1 MYSDVFRMYPR
12 ARVGKPSDT
21 IKIQH
26 ARCEYKRILAHEG
39 SMTLRYK
46 VPYTIQARYKQDTVE
61 YRCIP
66 DVATGYSQDT
76 SKIQSNTH
84 VSQMYPR
91 RRRRE
96 RQVEA
101 TASSPSQPSS
111 AHVWPSPTPAMRRRS
126 ACWPLGSRA
135 SRAGAMRRIRR
146 GYEIFFVFRPYLE
159 VLCATC
165 GDTHERMYPVVSCCI
180 PVYPRGARVGPCV
193 RVWIRVS

>member
-76 SKIQSNTH
+76 SKIQSLH
-84 VSQMYPR
+84 VFCMY
-91 RRRRE
+91 
-96 RQVEA
+96 
-101 TASSPSQPSS
+101 S
-111 AHVWPSPTPAMRRRS
+111 
-126 ACWPLGSRA
+126 
-135 SRAGAMRRIRR
+135 
-146 GYEIFFVFRPYLE
+146 
-159 VLCATC
+159 
-165 GDTHERMYPVVSCCI
+165 
-180 PVYPRGARVGPCV
+180 
-193 RVWIRVS
+193 

>member
-1 MYSDVFRMYPR
+1 MRFGWVFYEYSILMYSDVFQMYPR

-84 VSQMYPR
+84 VSQMYPA
-91 RRRRE
+91 
-96 RQVEA
+96 RQSR
-101 TASSPSQPSS
+101 TARGLALS
-111 AHVWPSPTPAMRRRS
+111 
-126 ACWPLGSRA
+126 LGRQLVLV
-135 SRAGAMRRIRR
+135 ILLLLDR
-146 GYEIFFVFRPYLE
+146 GYAR
-159 VLCATC
+159 A
-165 GDTHERMYPVVSCCI
+165 DVSWCILYFCCI

-193 RVWIRVS
+193 RGWIRVS

>member
-84 VSQMYPR
+84 VSQMYPARQSSTARGRALTLGR
-91 RRRRE
+91 RL
-96 RQVEA
+96 VLVILLLLD
-101 TASSPSQPSS
+101 
-111 AHVWPSPTPAMRRRS
+111 HLHLI
-126 ACWPLGSRA
+126 LGSFLARIL
-135 SRAGAMRRIRR
+135 RVVHRR
-146 GYEIFFVFRPYLE
+146 
-159 VLCATC
+159 TC

-180 PVYPRGARVGPCV
+180 LVYPRGARVGPCV
-193 RVWIRVS
+193 RGWIRVS

>member
-66 DVATGYSQDT
+66 DVATPSGELCCVILIDLVGCDCSCDGGRLTGVMHFGY
-76 SKIQSNTH
+76 
-84 VSQMYPR
+84 
-91 RRRRE
+91 
-96 RQVEA
+96 
-101 TASSPSQPSS
+101 
-111 AHVWPSPTPAMRRRS
+111 MRRT
-126 ACWPLGSRA
+126 
-135 SRAGAMRRIRR
+135 AML
-146 GYEIFFVFRPYLE
+146 V
-159 VLCATC
+159 TC
-165 GDTHERMYPVVSCCI
+165 GVIS
-180 PVYPRGARVGPCV
+180 
-193 RVWIRVS
+193 W

>member
-1 MYSDVFRMYPR
+1 MYPR

-26 ARCEYKRILAHEG
+26 ARCEYKRILTHEG

-84 VSQMYPR
+84 VSQMYPA
-91 RRRRE
+91 
-96 RQVEA
+96 RQSR
-101 TASSPSQPSS
+101 TARGLAAS
-111 AHVWPSPTPAMRRRS
+111 
-126 ACWPLGSRA
+126 LGRQLVLV
-135 SRAGAMRRIRR
+135 ILLLLDR
-146 GYEIFFVFRPYLE
+146 GYAR
-159 VLCATC
+159 A
-165 GDTHERMYPVVSCCI
+165 DVSCCI
-180 PVYPRGARVGPCV
+180 LLYPGVSQRRTGRAMCEGVDTCIVVYPRCILMYSILCV
-193 RVWIRVS
+193 RYM

>member
-84 VSQMYPR
+84 VSQMYPARQSSTARGLALSLGRQLILVILLLLDHLLLLLGLSLGRLLRVVHR
-91 RRRRE
+91 R
-96 RQVEA
+96 
-101 TASSPSQPSS
+101 
-111 AHVWPSPTPAMRRRS
+111 
-126 ACWPLGSRA
+126 ACA
-135 SRAGAMRRIRR
+135 VI
-146 GYEIFFVFRPYLE
+146 VD
-159 VLCATC
+159 LCL
-165 GDTHERMYPVVSCCI
+165 RYM
-180 PVYPRGARVGPCV
+180 
-193 RVWIRVS
+193 

>member
-26 ARCEYKRILAHEG
+26 ARCEYKRILTHEG

-84 VSQMYPR
+84 VSQMYPA
-91 RRRRE
+91 
-96 RQVEA
+96 RQSR
-101 TASSPSQPSS
+101 TARGLALSLGRQLVLVILLLLD
-111 AHVWPSPTPAMRRRS
+111 HLLLL
-126 ACWPLGSRA
+126 LGSFLARLLRVVHRRA
-135 SRAGAMRRIRR
+135 CAVI
-146 GYEIFFVFRPYLE
+146 VD
-159 VLCATC
+159 LCL
-165 GDTHERMYPVVSCCI
+165 RYM
-180 PVYPRGARVGPCV
+180 
-193 RVWIRVS
+193 

>member
-76 SKIQSNTH
+76 SKIQSNTD
-84 VSQMYPR
+84 VSQMYPARQSSTARGRALTLGR
-91 RRRRE
+91 RLCLVNLLLLGRHLLRLALFLVRLLRVFLRRASVVIVDRVVDLNGGRNLDIFVASRRPG
-96 RQVEA
+96 RQYPFG
-101 TASSPSQPSS
+101 SRIPSS
-111 AHVWPSPTPAMRRRS
+111 
-126 ACWPLGSRA
+126 SR
-135 SRAGAMRRIRR
+135 
-146 GYEIFFVFRPYLE
+146 
-159 VLCATC
+159 
-165 GDTHERMYPVVSCCI
+165 
-180 PVYPRGARVGPCV
+180 
-193 RVWIRVS
+193 

>member
-76 SKIQSNTH
+76 SKIQSNTD
-84 VSQMYPR
+84 VSQMYPARQSSTARGRALTLGR
-91 RRRRE
+91 RLVLVILLLLDHLHLIPMRSR
-96 RQVEA
+96 
-101 TASSPSQPSS
+101 SSLSS
-111 AHVWPSPTPAMRRRS
+111 WFSEVS
-126 ACWPLGSRA
+126 AIARCSLVSW
-135 SRAGAMRRIRR
+135 
-146 GYEIFFVFRPYLE
+146 
-159 VLCATC
+159 
-165 GDTHERMYPVVSCCI
+165 VVS
-180 PVYPRGARVGPCV
+180 VYSDEEEERLLALGKQGQ
-193 RVWIRVS
+193 

>member
-84 VSQMYPR
+84 VSQMYPARQSSLARGSALSLGR
-91 RRRRE
+91 RLCLVILLLLDR
-96 RQVEA
+96 
-101 TASSPSQPSS
+101 
-111 AHVWPSPTPAMRRRS
+111 HLLLMK
-126 ACWPLGSRA
+126 
-135 SRAGAMRRIRR
+135 RIRR

-180 PVYPRGARVGPCV
+180 LVYPRGARVGPCV
-193 RVWIRVS
+193 RGWIRVS

>member
-84 VSQMYPR
+84 VSQMYPA
-91 RRRRE
+91 
-96 RQVEA
+96 RQ
-101 TASSPSQPSS
+101 SS
-111 AHVWPSPTPAMRRRS
+111 
-126 ACWPLGSRA
+126 PLGSTA

-165 GDTHERMYPVVSCCI
+165 GDTHERMYSVVSCCI
-180 PVYPRGARVGPCV
+180 LVYPRGARVGPCV

>member
-26 ARCEYKRILAHEG
+26 ARCEYKRILTHEG

-84 VSQMYPR
+84 VSQMYPA
-91 RRRRE
+91 
-96 RQVEA
+96 RQ
-101 TASSPSQPSS
+101 SSLARLHFSLQRVTSS
-111 AHVWPSPTPAMRRRS
+111 SLQCVSSVVVMLVTS
-126 ACWPLGSRA
+126 LVT
-135 SRAGAMRRIRR
+135 RAGCSIGEAEE
-146 GYEIFFVFRPYLE
+146 GV
-159 VLCATC
+159 
-165 GDTHERMYPVVSCCI
+165 
-180 PVYPRGARVGPCV
+180 
-193 RVWIRVS
+193 

>member
-26 ARCEYKRILAHEG
+26 ARCEYKRILTHEG

-76 SKIQSNTH
+76 SKIQSNTD
-84 VSQMYPR
+84 VSQMYPA
-91 RRRRE
+91 
-96 RQVEA
+96 RQSS
-101 TASSPSQPSS
+101 TA
-111 AHVWPSPTPAMRRRS
+111 RGS

-159 VLCATC
+159 VSCATC
-165 GDTHERMYPVVSCCI
+165 GDTHERMYPGVFCCI

-193 RVWIRVS
+193 RGWIRVS

>member
-76 SKIQSNTH
+76 SKIQSNTD
-84 VSQMYPR
+84 VSQMYPARQSSLARGSALSLGR
-91 RRRRE
+91 RLWLVILLLLDRHLLLLASFLGRLLRVVLRR
-96 RQVEA
+96 
-101 TASSPSQPSS
+101 
-111 AHVWPSPTPAMRRRS
+111 
-126 ACWPLGSRA
+126 ACAVIVGRVVDVNGG
-135 SRAGAMRRIRR
+135 RNFD
-146 GYEIFFVFRPYLE
+146 FFVL
-159 VLCATC
+159 LACI
-165 GDTHERMYPVVSCCI
+165 VS
-180 PVYPRGARVGPCV
+180 
-193 RVWIRVS
+193 

>member
-21 IKIQH
+21 IKIQR

-76 SKIQSNTH
+76 SKIQSNTD
-84 VSQMYPR
+84 VSQMYP
-91 RRRRE
+91 
-96 RQVEA
+96 
-101 TASSPSQPSS
+101 
-111 AHVWPSPTPAMRRRS
+111 AMCGEKD
-126 ACWPLGSRA
+126 A
-135 SRAGAMRRIRR
+135 RIRDLDTLIGTCQSLHVVCEPAD
-146 GYEIFFVFRPYLE
+146 GYE
-159 VLCATC
+159 VLQCSGNVGGSCAA
-165 GDTHERMYPVVSCCI
+165 
-180 PVYPRGARVGPCV
+180 RGARAAVLHVPPG
-193 RVWIRVS
+193 RGDSR